1 MRGRVGRGAEQSY
14 CILLSSYKLSSDG
27 KTRLK
32 TMVDTSDGFKIAEV
46 DLKLRGPGNIMGTQ
60 QSGVLNLKIA
70 DVVKDSQILQKARHM
85 AIETINDDP
94 ALVKPRNENLNKVIS
109 GLRKN
114 MGIWSNIS

>member
-1 MRGRVGRGAEQSY
+1 MLVIYDIISY
-14 CILLSSYKLSSDG
+14 YKNTRSSGCIIILFFS
-27 KTRLK
+27 
-32 TMVDTSDGFKIAEV
+32 
-46 DLKLRGPGNIMGTQ
+46 
-60 QSGVLNLKIA
+60 
-70 DVVKDSQILQKARHM
+70 SQILQKARHM